1 MASVFVEVVEK
12 KCTAIIVRKLN
23 EVLHIL
29 GFVNGDVMERWNRL
43 DACGLGLVRE
53 GQLDTCQTVN
63 WAQFDPV
70 ENDYWPTAF
79 MLTSILNVFG
89 VM

>member
-23 EVLHIL
+23 EVLPIL
-29 GFVNGDVMERWNRL
+29 GFVNGDVMERWNRV

-53 GQLDTCQTVN
+53 NSWTLVRQLIGLS
-63 WAQFDPV
+63 
-70 ENDYWPTAF
+70 
-79 MLTSILNVFG
+79 LTQLRMITGLQLSC
-89 VM
+89 